1 MDKEIELP
9 RIVHIEDDET
19 SINYKWREGG
29 DHLELEKKGI
39 KICSVENDLPQI
51 KDKCLFYPSLHSPII
66 GDTYAKDPFGSNT
79 LIYIDSLEE
88 YILEKKVACISNIV
102 KSLGASHFSYNLSIS
117 KSNKEENNA
126 DANAGFK
133 SFSGDVKM
141 AKKTDGDLTNKF
153 KNDYKYESV
162 LNENSYKKAIELAKQ
177 YNLYGDPMINDSL
190 IAQRNPSEQSLLKEF
205 NQSIDLSQELNESL
219 DVAANLKLKFFK
231 FSGDFIETINY
242 KYKMSLN
249 MQIEF

>member
-19 SINYKWREGG
+19 SINYRWREGG
-29 DHLELEKKGI
+29 NKLEDKGI
-39 KICSVENDLPQI
+39 QIWSVENDLPQI
-51 KDKCLFYPSLHSPII
+51 KDKCLFYPLLHSPII

-141 AKKTDGDLTNKF
+141 AKKTDEDLTNKF

-162 LNENSYKKAIELAKQ
+162 LNENSYQKAIELTKQ
-177 YNLYGDPMINDSL
+177 YNLHGDPTINTL
-190 IAQRNPSEQSLLKEF
+190 IDQRNPSDQSLLKEF

-219 DVAANLKLKFFK
+219 DVAANLKLNFFE